1 MHIEPRL
8 LDFVALGIFVTVAIF
23 LIYVVIYIHDIPYEI
38 AKKRNH
44 PHQEA
49 IHAAGWVSL
58 FLMHTIWPFLWI
70 WAYLYSPKEGWGVE
84 KVAVE
89 PSEEFKEQLRKL
101 ERLEKKIAELEA
113 RNGDKDSRKAV

>member
-1 MHIEPRL
+1 M
-8 LDFVALGIFVTVAIF
+8 
-23 LIYVVIYIHDIPYEI
+23 
-38 AKKRNH
+38 
-44 PHQEA
+44 
-49 IHAAGWVSL
+49 SL

-113 RNGDKDSRKAV
+113 RNGDKESGEAA